1 MDIKVGEYV
10 ISKNRLVIGKIID
23 IENDDKILIKTRKV
37 EIYVGKW
44 NIKRHSFELIDL
56 IEELDYVNGI
66 KVIGIG
72 TMYNYESRK
81 YEKFLD
87 MISDAG
93 TGVENTI
100 FNNHIENIV
109 TKEVFENNCYRVGE

>member
-10 ISKNRLVIGKIID
+10 ISQNRLVIGKIID
-23 IENDDKILIKTRKV
+23 IENDDKILIKTRRV
-37 EIYVGKW
+37 EIYIGKW
-44 NIKRHSFELIDL
+44 NIKKHSFELIDL

-72 TMYNYESRK
+72 TMYNPESGK
-81 YEKFLD
+81 QEKFLD

-93 TGVENTI
+93 TGVANTI
-100 FNNHIENIV
+100 FNNNIEDIV
-109 TKEVFENNCYRVGE
+109 TREVFGNNCYRVGD

>member
-81 YEKFLD
+81 CEKFLD

-93 TGVENTI
+93 TGVANTI

-109 TKEVFENNCYRVGE
+109 TKEVFENNCYKAGE